1 MHDDN
6 SPGFDL
12 AAFIEALEEAKA
24 ANNLTS
30 WKEVSDASGV
40 SQSTLSRLKGGTRP
54 DIDSFARLC
63 RWASVDANAF
73 LRRSRSE
80 DHAPTSIAALLRAD
94 PKLDENSA
102 SAIAAIVS
110 AAYDKLK
117 HGE

>member
-6 SPGFDL
+6 SARIRP
-12 AAFIEALEEAKA
+12 
-24 ANNLTS
+24 
-30 WKEVSDASGV
+30 SG
-40 SQSTLSRLKGGTRP
+40 LHRGTRGGQGGEQPHQLEGSERCQRRQPIDAVATEGRHTP